1 MAYSRDLIISEG
13 SIAPITSA
21 TLYERKPTGVYDPIL
36 TLTIP
41 TPSNPRGR
49 SWVDAVDKIALI
61 STPAFDST
69 ELYFKVFDRAT
80 GAVLEEENT
89 SYAAINGDVTAIDN
103 TAATANAIAVSDSFY
118 NLGFHSDTNRL
129 RVVVTRR
136 VFGGGWTGRYVDT
149 TDTNRVLLAVGAP
162 RAISGVVHWPV
173 IEQRS
178 GSGHPLIYA
187 VYKYAIATNTLTR
200 TQVGTTSKPASE
212 TGSPVVI
219 ALEVGA
225 TSPFTV
231 RALTGRSGTATAESG
246 MYAEF
251 DLAESALLASGA
263 LSTTRTFAN
272 TVHRGGVIAG
282 DRLYITERG
291 ATNDRRVLWR
301 VDHPALVLVD
311 TSPATGLDVDGSLDM
326 HSRFAPPDTH
336 WWAQRL
342 NISSSSTLHYNSDAL
357 AEIQSTLVL
366 DEPGEVFGSAHLSA
380 ALTIAASATRVQH
393 VSAELQA
400 SATLTATPIRVQHV
414 SAELQASAT
423 LTATPTR
430 VVAASADLSALAVA
444 SANALA
450 VRYATAT
457 LTAEADL
464 TASTVGIIF
473 ASAALIAATDLTA
486 NALAVRGATATL
498 TAVGTMASQ
507 ATRVRSGALALQAT
521 ATLTANALRVRHA
534 TLALDPT
541 ATLTANALRARLVA
555 ADLQATLTLEANSV
569 GVSLASAALDAT
581 LTLTAVPTRVVAA
594 TLTLTASATL
604 DATATTIRT
613 TSATLTAE
621 AALYALPASPTD
633 AADLQA
639 TLTLTAVPTR
649 ARTTSVALTT
659 EAELAASP
667 TRVRP
672 ATLTLDATATLY
684 ALATRVGSAQLDLLA
699 EAILTADA
707 TVGTP
712 IQNAEA
718 HLSATALLATNA
730 SVVKRGGAT
739 LSAALTLQATALR
752 ARHALAQLDATA
764 QLQATPTKHVLAS
777 ADVQALATLYARA
790 NIVRYA
796 HAELQALA
804 TLTAI
809 GGVAETSPLGLIL
822 NPQGRNTNAS
832 LGARNAA
839 PGLGGRT
846 TGPGQNETP

>member
-380 ALTIAASATRVQH
+380 ALTIAASAT
-393 VSAELQA
+393 
-400 SATLTATPIRVQHV
+400 RVQHV